1 MKRRLG
7 NIDDNLETSMIT
19 WKHRNSFENTTFN
32 LVISELGWKHLNELG
47 NIIMTQISSY
57 QPITK

>member
-1 MKRRLG
+1 MKHRLG

-19 WKHRNSFENTTFN
+19 LKHRNSFENTTFN